1 MNNNVRKLTDG
12 AMMCAIVGVVLLIN
26 RQFGGLFE
34 DMFLFLFPIPMV
46 FYSAKYGWKDSI
58 IVLIAMCLIAF
69 MLGSF
74 VTLFYVGSESLI
86 GLVYGNGIY
95 THQNSHRLVL
105 ITMFM
110 GAVVNVL
117 STVVFASFFGY
128 DIAAETK
135 ELETM
140 MGNIFAQSG
149 AEIPATINLGQYI
162 RTIFVV
168 TAILTGV
175 LQGFV
180 THVLSR
186 LLLKR
191 MRFNVEPPTPVALY
205 FPPKWSGYL
214 GFLGFCMYYYSVYR
228 PLPNELAQN
237 LFQGVG
243 MCGFLYLL
251 IYGYIGLIVVLRI
264 RNPKLRGVGML
275 LGLLAMFVMPVGLVI
290 FGFLYI
296 TTDFHARLLEGV
308 SYAEKNK

>member
-117 STVVFASFFGY
+117 STVVFAS
-128 DIAAETK
+128 
-135 ELETM
+135 
-140 MGNIFAQSG
+140 
-149 AEIPATINLGQYI
+149 
-162 RTIFVV
+162 
-168 TAILTGV
+168 
-175 LQGFV
+175 
-180 THVLSR
+180 
-186 LLLKR
+186 
-191 MRFNVEPPTPVALY
+191 
-205 FPPKWSGYL
+205 
-214 GFLGFCMYYYSVYR
+214 
-228 PLPNELAQN
+228 
-237 LFQGVG
+237 
-243 MCGFLYLL
+243 
-251 IYGYIGLIVVLRI
+251 
-264 RNPKLRGVGML
+264 NPKYV
-275 LGLLAMFVMPVGLVI
+275 
-290 FGFLYI
+290 
-296 TTDFHARLLEGV
+296 RL
-308 SYAEKNK
+308 SSSPRA